1 MIKKFYQ
8 EDFEYAAYGNYYE
21 AKAVVGSYLAEFG
34 DVEDLLENK
43 EKPLPSRDDRLADYR
58 AVEDTVGG
66 AQARYSGA
74 LAVQEL
80 VMDVEMEMADLKES
94 KKLLQKQQDEL
105 GYDMFNLKVADAWA
119 EKENKIRLIEE
130 SEMELMEKVLKEY
143 YKYYPKRE
151 E

>member
-1 MIKKFYQ
+1 VTLK
-8 EDFEYAAYGNYYE
+8 
-21 AKAVVGSYLAEFG
+21 
-34 DVEDLLENK
+34 
-43 EKPLPSRDDRLADYR
+43 R

-74 LAVQEL
+74 LAVQKL
-80 VMDVEMEMADLKES
+80 IMDSEMEWAELQES

-119 EKENKIRLIEE
+119 EKENKIRIIEE
-130 SEMELMEKVLKEY
+130 SEMLLMEKVLKEY
-143 YKYYPKRE
+143 YKYYPKVE